1 MSNAAQSTKSIVVL
15 QESSTG
21 PEVTDLQFILQIRNF
36 TSDAPDGQFGPRT
49 KAAVIKFQQA
59 KKLLADGIVGSKTWA
74 AMNYVWPHNQPG
86 TFLRQGD
93 TGKAVQLMQQAMV
106 AKGMNPGK
114 PDGIFGSKTKA
125 VVIQLQKNG
134 DGERYSNI
142 EGVVGPLTWGGIFG
156 D

>member
-1 MSNAAQSTKSIVVL
+1 MSNAAPSKSIVVL
-15 QESSTG
+15 KEGSTG

-36 TSDAPDGQFGPRT
+36 TSDVPDGNFGSRT
-49 KAAVIKFQQA
+49 KAAVILFQKA
-59 KKLLADGIVGSKTWA
+59 KKLLPDGVVGSKTWA
-74 AMNYVWPHNQPG
+74 AMEYAWPNDQPG

-106 AKGMNPGK
+106 SKGMNPGK

-125 VVIQLQKNG
+125 AVIELQKNG
-134 DGERYSNI
+134 DDERYSNI
-142 EGVVGPLTWGGIFG
+142 EGVVGPLTWGGILG